1 MTKDQ
6 RIAILV
12 YHEDHPEAY
21 APEISKATGIDHRDV
36 VHTLREHAA
45 SNPVWEVKIKSE
57 FKDYRTAMRLVN
69 FIDLNMTEFE
79 SEVVDVTPCASLMR
93 HGPGHQSQTYCEQTG
108 PHETHGAIIM
118 GMWTEWDNEE
128 EEV

>member
-1 MTKDQ
+1 MEITDDQ

-21 APEISKATGIDHRDV
+21 APEISTALDLNYREV
-36 VHTLREHAA
+36 VHTLREHKASKSVFRVSFEVPSEAA
-45 SNPVWEVKIKSE
+45 AGIWKDHIEQGTPVLDVKIR
-57 FKDYRTAMRLVN
+57 DM
-69 FIDLNMTEFE
+69 
-79 SEVVDVTPCASLMR
+79 TPCASLMR

-118 GMWTEWDNEE
+118 GMWTEWDKEGEE
-128 EEV
+128 A